1 MDERKL
7 TRREQH
13 RLRRIEAALCM
24 SDPQLAA
31 TMAMFGQLYRGEAMP
46 AREHGPRPL
55 GRLRRSA
62 AWVLAALA
70 DTAHAEC
77 GIRAQAPD
85 IRPEPADGGSRPD
98 GQP

>member
-1 MDERKL
+1 MML
-7 TRREQH
+7 TRWEQH
-13 RLRRIEAALCM
+13 QLRRTEAALLR

-31 TMAMFGQLYRGEAMP
+31 IIAMFGRLYRGEAMP
-46 AREHGPRPL
+46 ARDHRPRPL

-85 IRPEPADGGSRPD
+85 GRPEHADGGPRPD